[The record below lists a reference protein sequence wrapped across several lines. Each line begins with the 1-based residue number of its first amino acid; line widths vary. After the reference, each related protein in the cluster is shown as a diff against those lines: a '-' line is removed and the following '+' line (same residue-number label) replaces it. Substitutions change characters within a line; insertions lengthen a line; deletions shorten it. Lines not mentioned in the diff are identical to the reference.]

1 MKNLSKRK
9 RMICIVSALQ
19 KERTNAMKNPRIVV
33 DRTKLRENIAFIAS
47 KLKNH
52 ELSIMAVTK
61 VFNAHPQVIALYDE
75 FPEISYY
82 GDSRI
87 ENLMSYQDSKKQKV
101 LIRLPMISE
110 VPEVVQY
117 ADISF
122 NSELETIKQLDQEA
136 EKQKKKHKIV
146 LMVDLGDLREGF
158 FEREE
163 LYECIQAVLKLENIQ
178 IYGLGVNL
186 TCYGAIIPSSKNLG
200 NLIDIQNE
208 IKQHYDLTLEMISGG
223 NSSSLYLLDS
233 PKDILPKGINN
244 LRIGE
249 SFVLGRETAYGGEY
263 EQMHQDAFTLV
274 AEIVEIKVKPSY
286 PIGEIGVDAFGKKP
300 HYVDKGNMK
309 RCIVA
314 IGQQDVALDD
324 IAPKD
329 KSIEL
334 LGASSD
340 HLLLDLT
347 HTKQEYKV
355 GDEIEF
361 LMSYGSVLSTFTSK
375 YVKKE
380 FIR

>member
-1 MKNLSKRK
+1 MR
-9 RMICIVSALQ
+9 
-19 KERTNAMKNPRIVV
+19 NPRIVV
-33 DRTKLRENIAFIAS
+33 DRKKLRENISFIVS
-47 KLKNH
+47 KLKKH
-52 ELSIMAVTK
+52 QLSTMAVTK
-61 VFNAHPQVIALYDE
+61 VFNAHPEVIALYDE
-75 FPEISYY
+75 FPEILYF

-87 ENLMSYQDSKKQKV
+87 ENLMSYHNSRKQKV

-110 VPEVVQY
+110 ATEVVQY

-122 NSELETIKQLDQEA
+122 NSEIATIRALNQEA
-136 EKQKKKHKIV
+136 VKQKKNHKIV

-158 FEREE
+158 FEREA
-163 LYECIQAVLKLENIQ
+163 LYDCIQETMKLENIQ

-200 NLIDIQNE
+200 DLISIKTEIEERFNLPIA
-208 IKQHYDLTLEMISGG
+208 MISGG

-233 PKDILPKGINN
+233 SEDMLPIGINN

-249 SFVLGRETAYGGEY
+249 SFVLGRETAYGADY
-263 EQMHQDAFTLV
+263 KQMNQDAFTLV
-274 AEIVEIKVKPSY
+274 TEIVELKEKPSY
-286 PIGEIGVDAFGKKP
+286 PIGEIGVDAFGRKP
-300 HYVDKGNMK
+300 QYVDKGNMK

-314 IGQQDVALDD
+314 IGLQDVSLDD
-324 IAPKD
+324 ITPKD
-329 KSIEL
+329 SQIEI

-347 HTKQEYKV
+347 HAERDYKV

-361 LMSYGSVLSTFTSK
+361 TMSYGSVLSTFTSK
-375 YVKKE
+375 YIKKE

>member
-1 MKNLSKRK
+1 
-9 RMICIVSALQ
+9 
-19 KERTNAMKNPRIVV
+19 MKNPRIVV
-33 DRTKLRENIAFIAS
+33 DRTKLRENLAFIAS
-47 KLKNH
+47 KLTDH
-52 ELSIMAVTK
+52 ALSIMAVTK

-75 FPEISYY
+75 CPDITYF

-87 ENLMSYQDSKKQKV
+87 ENLMSYQNSKKQKV

-110 VPEVVQY
+110 VTEVIQY

-122 NSELETIKQLDQEA
+122 NSELTTIRQLDQEA
-136 EKQKKKHKIV
+136 AKQKKTHRIV

-163 LYECIQAVLKLENIQ
+163 LYDCIQEVLKMDNIQ

-200 NLIDIQNE
+200 NLIEIQNE
-208 IKQHYDLTLEMISGG
+208 IKQRFDLSLEMISGG

-233 PKDILPKGINN
+233 PTDILPEGINN

-249 SFVLGRETAYGGEY
+249 SFVLGRETAYGADY
-263 EQMHQDAFTLV
+263 EQMHQDAFTLA
-274 AEIVEIKVKPSY
+274 AEIVEIKEKPSY
-286 PIGEIGVDAFGKKP
+286 PVGEIGVDAFGKKP

-329 KSIEL
+329 KAIEL

-340 HLLLDLT
+340 HLLLDIT
-347 HTKQEYKV
+347 HTKQEYQV

-361 LMSYGSVLSTFTSK
+361 SMSYGSVLSTFTSK

>member
-146 LMVDLGDLREGF
+146 LMVDLGDLREGL

-223 NSSSLYLLDS
+223 NSSSL
-233 PKDILPKGINN
+233 
-244 LRIGE
+244 
-249 SFVLGRETAYGGEY
+249 
-263 EQMHQDAFTLV
+263 
-274 AEIVEIKVKPSY
+274 
-286 PIGEIGVDAFGKKP
+286 
-300 HYVDKGNMK
+300 
-309 RCIVA
+309 
-314 IGQQDVALDD
+314 
-324 IAPKD
+324 
-329 KSIEL
+329 
-334 LGASSD
+334 
-340 HLLLDLT
+340 
-347 HTKQEYKV
+347 
-355 GDEIEF
+355 
-361 LMSYGSVLSTFTSK
+361 
-375 YVKKE
+375 
-380 FIR
+380 